1 MNSHF
6 IQQIITYYY
15 HCFYAQNDQGLPSES
30 RLKLFPVSF
39 WHIPYL
45 SLNSSFLYVVVPNS
59 NTSLL
64 YGSDPQLFWHQR
76 PFSWKTTFPWG
87 GWRWFKDDSS
97 TLHLLCTLFLLL
109 LHQLHLRSSG
119 IRSWSL
125 GTPALWNSKIFQA
138 HLLLLCPRPKISNL
152 SMEYF
157 KVEIVFRSQGL
168 RLAVHHVTAHRPSWW
183 TELGNIYMND
193 TKIYIHVNFYNSLYW
208 IPWAHT
214 NTVSEQLLFRH

>member
-1 MNSHF
+1 MAV
-6 IQQIITYYY
+6 I
-15 HCFYAQNDQGLPSES
+15 
-30 RLKLFPVSF
+30 
-39 WHIPYL
+39 
-45 SLNSSFLYVVVPNS
+45 PNS
-59 NTSLL
+59 FGTRDHFH
-64 YGSDPQLFWHQR
+64 GRQLFH
-76 PFSWKTTFPWG
+76 G
-87 GWRWFKDDSS
+87 GRWRWFKDDSS

-193 TKIYIHVNFYNSLYW
+193 TKIYIHVNFYNSLY
-208 IPWAHT
+208 
-214 NTVSEQLLFRH
+214 